1 MSINAGTIEA
11 VLNLNAEPFARGLSG
26 AVQQLQSFGNS
37 SNESS
42 TRIQA
47 LGGAMTTVGSTLTQT
62 VTTPLLGIGVAAV
75 KTSSD
80 FQAQMSKT
88 LDT

>member
-1 MSINAGTIEA
+1 MSISAGSIEA
-11 VLNLNAEPFARGLSG
+11 VLSLNAQPFTSGLSG
-26 AVQQLQSFGNS
+26 AVQQLKTFTDS
-37 SNESS
+37 SADSS

>member
-26 AVQQLQSFGNS
+26 AVQQLQSFVNS

-47 LGGAMTTVGSTLTQT
+47 LGGAMTSVGSTLTKT